1 MADEKILLG
10 VLQANGLLPSEASD
24 GWSLELLT
32 GGFWN
37 RVYRLRSRQ
46 ISNLDWVVKQFA
58 EVPAN
63 PMFPILPTAEYAAL
77 QFLQGWQCAPTPVAF
92 VTDSPLGSL
101 LVYEYVTGSHWN
113 GDLEAT
119 AALLARVH
127 CIPIDFFATNAF
139 RKLPTDA
146 PDLLKHAEEMLQ
158 RHDSALSDS
167 LREWRPKV
175 SMQNVHPIRKGV
187 LVHTDCGPGNMV
199 SSPDGLRLI
208 DWQCPGIGDGL
219 QDVLTFVSPAMQVLY
234 GYPIL
239 TVAQEQQFFRAY
251 FSALGEHAMDVLE
264 TSERLRSTRSSHH
277 YRFAAY
283 CAMRAQDIATSDEK
297 TSRLYSIALQAEIQL
312 LYRLLS

>member
-10 VLQANGLLPSEASD
+10 VLQANGLVPVEASD
-24 GWSLELLT
+24 GLSLALLT

-37 RVYRLRSRQ
+37 RVYRLRSKQ
-46 ISNLDWVVKQFA
+46 LSNLDWVVKQFA

-77 QFLQGWQCAPTPVAF
+77 RFLQGQQCAPEPIAF
-92 VTDSPLGSL
+92 IADSPAGSL
-101 LVYEYVTGSHWN
+101 LVYEYVKGGHWN
-113 GDLEAT
+113 GDLKAT
-119 AALLARVH
+119 ATLLARVH
-127 CIPIDFFATNAF
+127 GIPIDSFAMNAF

-146 PDLLKHAEEMLQ
+146 TDLLSHADEMLQ
-158 RHDSALSDS
+158 RHGSVLSDS
-167 LREWRPKV
+167 LRQWRPKV
-175 SMQNVHPIRKGV
+175 PMQTAHPTFKEA

-234 GYPIL
+234 GYPVL

-251 FSALGEHAMDVLE
+251 FSALGEHPMDAQE
-264 TSERLRSTRSSHH
+264 TFERLRSTRSSHH

-283 CAMRAQDIATSDEK
+283 CAMRAQDIAASDEK
-297 TSRLYSIALQAEIQL
+297 TSRLYSVALQAEIQL
-312 LYRLLS
+312 LRRLLS

>member
-10 VLQANGLLPSEASD
+10 VLLANGMVPAEASD
-24 GWSLELLT
+24 DLSLALLT

-37 RVYRLRSRQ
+37 RVYRLRSKQ
-46 ISNLDWVVKQFA
+46 LSNLDWVVKQYA
-58 EVPAN
+58 KVPAN
-63 PMFPILPTAEYAAL
+63 PMFPILPSAEYAAL
-77 QFLQGWQCAPTPVAF
+77 RFLQDRQCAPAPIAF
-92 VTDSPLGSL
+92 IADSPAGSL
-101 LVYEYVTGSHWN
+101 LVYEYVNGGHWN

-119 AALLARVH
+119 ATLLARVH
-127 CIPIDFFATNAF
+127 CIPIDALAMSAF

-146 PDLLKHAEEMLQ
+146 PDLIKHAEEMLQ

-167 LREWRPKV
+167 LRQLRPKV
-175 SMQNVHPIRKGV
+175 SMQNSSPIRKGV

-199 SSPDGLRLI
+199 SSPDGLHLI

-234 GYPIL
+234 GYPVL

-251 FSALGEHAMDVLE
+251 FSALGEHPMDAQE
-264 TSERLRSTRSSHH
+264 TSERLHSTRSSHH

-297 TSRLYSIALQAEIQL
+297 TSRLYSAALESEIQL
-312 LYRLLS
+312 LRRLLS